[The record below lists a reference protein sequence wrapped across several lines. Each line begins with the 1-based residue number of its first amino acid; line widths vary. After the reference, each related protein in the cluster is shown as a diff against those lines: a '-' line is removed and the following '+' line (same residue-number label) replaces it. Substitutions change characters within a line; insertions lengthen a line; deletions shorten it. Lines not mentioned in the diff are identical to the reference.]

1 MKKGAAVKKR
11 KTEELA
17 DKDKKDK
24 YEPLMGAQGANAH
37 GALMR
42 GKSRKGA
49 GKMECFR
56 PFTEGVVIA
65 EDKREVRCRIISEG
79 LGNRVDMN
87 YYGPEVIVQFAKMLN
102 GSKCF
107 INHPTS
113 MEESQRPEGD
123 LWNQCA
129 YWKDVIAEMIEGKM
143 TAVGT
148 LCLDLSEA
156 GNEGMANIKH
166 TLRYAA
172 DFPALKEVYCGIS
185 VNGDG
190 ETERKTKTIDGQESE
205 VNDVTAITK
214 AGADLVTQPARGGKI
229 LGLLESIQNSKD
241 PQEGNTI
248 MKRAMKVALTKIAKR
263 FKGLSEAE
271 DTSAQ
276 GVLDMLRESATQL
289 KVVAAA
295 SGTKL
300 KEADDDEK
308 KKEVEDYEKKKQE
321 VEDYEKKKEADDD
334 EKKDEAD
341 DDEKKKEVED
351 YEKKK
356 QEVED
361 YEKKK
366 EADDDEKKDEAD
378 DDEKKDEA
386 DDDEDMDE
394 SKGGKKESAK
404 VRDLRGQLKEARGKL
419 DTQSIAKSIKEAG
432 LDGDVTVEELAAFAP
447 AQRKVMLGWKRQMNE
462 ASGFS
467 PIGTTQRGAGA
478 RGGSKLGESFVSG
491 VTARTGAQG

>member
-1 MKKGAAVKKR
+1 
-11 KTEELA
+11 
-17 DKDKKDK
+17 
-24 YEPLMGAQGANAH
+24 
-37 GALMR
+37 
-42 GKSRKGA
+42 
-49 GKMECFR
+49 
-56 PFTEGVVIA
+56 
-65 EDKREVRCRIISEG
+65 
-79 LGNRVDMN
+79 
-87 YYGPEVIVQFAKMLN
+87 
-102 GSKCF
+102 
-107 INHPTS
+107 
-113 MEESQRPEGD
+113 
-123 LWNQCA
+123 WNQCA

-205 VNDVTAITK
+205 VNDVTVITK

-248 MKRAMKVALTKIAKR
+248 MKKALREALAKIAKR
-263 FKGLSEAE
+263 FKVLSEAE

-276 GVLDMLRESATQL
+276 GVLDTLKESATQL

-295 SGTKL
+295 NGTKL

-321 VEDYEKKKEADDD
+321 VEDYEKKDEADDDEKKDEADDD

-351 YEKKK
+351 YEKK
-356 QEVED
+356 
-361 YEKKK
+361 
-366 EADDDEKKDEAD
+366 DEAD

-386 DDDEDMDE
+386 DDDKYMDE
-394 SKGGKKESAK
+394 SKGGRKESAK
-404 VRDLRGQLKEARGKL
+404 VRGLRGQLKEARAKL
-419 DTQSIAKSIKEAG
+419 DTQSIARSIKEAG
-432 LDGDVTVEELAAFAP
+432 MEGEVTVEELAAFAP

-462 ASGFS
+462 VSGFS

-491 VTARTGAQG
+491 VASRTGTQG